1 MKYNAIF
8 VKRQREEASAV
19 KNEYIKNNIKEALL
33 STEIHTKNKFKR
45 FVYVILNTLRSLL
58 QLICILIIF
67 SLIGLTIYYYVY
79 LREKMPAEELVNQI
93 FDTLRNIF

>member
-79 LREKMPAEELVNQI
+79 LREKMPSEEFVNQI

>member
-79 LREKMPAEELVNQI
+79 LREKMPAEEFVNQI